1 MKKKRKPMRLD
12 PFNIALL
19 TALSS
24 MPAKK
29 EKDELGGI
37 DIAAEY
43 ELIQQKKSRLS
54 RRLRDKVEMIYL
66 QSIKIEDD

>member
-19 TALSS
+19 LALSS

-29 EKDELGGI
+29 EKDELCGI